1 MADTGIDNEQ
11 WRAFLDDVRYEVSN
25 MGRVRTKETGLVRKL
40 RDKDGY
46 KVFRVRMAKKKF
58 VEKFVHRIVARAFLG
73 EPDWDQ
79 TMVNH
84 KNCDR
89 GDNRVENLE
98 WANAKSN
105 AEHSAQM
112 RGIGL
117 RRLPDTVLQEVRR
130 LRRARHSLREI
141 SEATGLSLATVNNC
155 CKEGV
160 EVIKIGLA
168 TRKKIFKLM
177 RAWQTELGE

>member
-1 MADTGIDNEQ
+1 MADEGADNEQ
-11 WRAFLDDVRYEVSN
+11 WRAFLDDVRYEVSSL
-25 MGRVRTKETGLVRKL
+25 GRVRNKINLAIKKQRE
-40 RDKDGY
+40 KDGY
-46 KVFRVRMAKKKF
+46 MILRTKHGKRFMDR
-58 VEKFVHRIVARAFLG
+58 FVHRIVARAFLG

-84 KNCDR
+84 KNCVR
-89 GDNRVENLE
+89 SDNRVENLE

-130 LRRARHSLREI
+130 LRRERHSLREI
-141 SEATGLSLATVNNC
+141 SEATGLSMATVNNC
-155 CKEGV
+155 CKDGV